1 LIRKYVNFLDGKFG
15 RGVFMIFVAT
25 LILEDGPVEIVI
37 FVFVCIIGIINM
49 LIGCK
54 QGSDAKKAA

>member
-1 LIRKYVNFLDGKFG
+1 VNFLDGKFG